1 MKQLSETIR
10 IQPLTWIVSLVV
22 LVALCFSIG
31 EGLRLTP
38 FPVSTITTGEASDG
52 QFSVKASREVAP
64 YKYGPVDVPPQ
75 NQKRNKRHT
84 VDFVCAPCGVVRSL
98 PTCRYGSGDRPAAPV
113 LSALFVSRLSGRDP
127 PSTV

>member
-1 MKQLSETIR
+1 M
-10 IQPLTWIVSLVV
+10 TWIVSLVV

-38 FPVSTITTGEASDG
+38 FPVSMVTIGEASDR
-52 QFSVKASREVAP
+52 QFAVKASREVAP

-84 VDFVCAPCGVVRSL
+84 VEFVCAPSGVVRKL
-98 PTCRYGSGDRPAAPV
+98 PTCMYGSCDRPAAPLV
-113 LSALFVSRLSGRDP
+113 TALFVSRLAGRDP
-127 PSTV
+127 PFSSLKINGFQS